1 MGFYL
6 PHQIISPS
14 CYLVNLFWTLEAQG
28 LRSCCIVT
36 SFPYLGGSHQRG
48 RFPLLTALALYLPTL
63 KPKVGVF
70 SKAIGFEDHFDL
82 IS

>member
-6 PHQIISPS
+6 PHKIISPS
-14 CYLVNLFWTLEAQG
+14 CYLVNLFWMLEGQS

-36 SFPYLGGSHQRG
+36 SFAYLGGSLQRG

-63 KPKVGVF
+63 EPKVGCFQRLLV
-70 SKAIGFEDHFDL
+70 SKIDL
-82 IS
+82 I